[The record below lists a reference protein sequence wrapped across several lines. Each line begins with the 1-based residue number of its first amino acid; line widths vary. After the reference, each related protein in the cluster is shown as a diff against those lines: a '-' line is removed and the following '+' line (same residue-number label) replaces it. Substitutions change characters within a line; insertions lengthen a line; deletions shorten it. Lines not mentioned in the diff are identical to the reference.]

1 MARIYMVRHGRAE
14 AGFGDARDPGLD
26 AMGKEQARVTA
37 KRLADI
43 GPLPIVSSPLKRA
56 RETAAPLAELW
67 KREPL
72 IEEAVAEIP
81 SQSQSQSL
89 AERVEWLKRFMAGS
103 WREAPLALAQW
114 RENAIAA
121 LAALDE
127 DTVIFSHF
135 IAINV
140 AAGAALADERVVVF
154 SPDNCSV
161 TIFESEGGRLR
172 LIEQGHEAVTK
183 VN

>member
-1 MARIYMVRHGRAE
+1 MARLTMVRHGRAA

-26 AMGKEQARVTA
+26 ALGQEQARVTA

-67 KREPL
+67 KRAPA

-81 SQSQSQSL
+81 SQSENL
-89 AERVEWLKRFMAGS
+89 AERAQWLKRFMAGS
-103 WREAPLALAQW
+103 WRDAPLDLAQW
-114 RENAIAA
+114 REAAIAA
-121 LAALDE
+121 LTAFSQ

-140 AAGAALADERVVVF
+140 AVGAAVGDERVVVF
-154 SPDNCSV
+154 APDNCSV
-161 TIFESEGGRLR
+161 TVLENSGGRLT
-172 LIEQGHEAVTK
+172 LIEQGHEAATK

>member
-1 MARIYMVRHGRAE
+1 MVRHGRAE
-14 AGFGDARDPGLD
+14 AGFGDALDPGLD
-26 AMGKEQARVTA
+26 ALGREQARVTA

-56 RETAAPLAELW
+56 RETAAPLAQLW
-67 KREPL
+67 KREPA
-72 IEEAVAEIP
+72 IEEAIAEIP
-81 SQSQSQSL
+81 SQAKTL
-89 AERVEWLKRFMAGS
+89 AERAQWLRGFMAGS
-103 WREAPLALAQW
+103 WREASMELAAW

-121 LAALDE
+121 LAALSE

-140 AAGAALADERVVVF
+140 AAGAALCDERVVVF

-161 TIFESEGGRLR
+161 TILESEAGRLR

>member
-1 MARIYMVRHGRAE
+1 MVRHGRAE
-14 AGFGDARDPGLD
+14 AGFGDALDPGLD
-26 AMGKEQARVTA
+26 ALGREQARVTA

-56 RETAAPLAELW
+56 RETAAPLAQLW
-67 KREPL
+67 KREPA
-72 IEEAVAEIP
+72 IEEAIAEIP
-81 SQSQSQSL
+81 SQAKTL
-89 AERVEWLKRFMAGS
+89 AERAQWLRGFMAGS
-103 WREAPLALAQW
+103 WREASLELAAW

-121 LAALDE
+121 LAALSE

-140 AAGAALADERVVVF
+140 AAGAALGDERVVVF

-161 TIFESEGGRLR
+161 TILESEAGRLR

>member
-1 MARIYMVRHGRAE
+1 MARLYMVRHGRA
-14 AGFGDARDPGLD
+14 AASFGESMDPGLD
-26 AMGKEQARVTA
+26 ELGREQARVTA
-37 KRLADI
+37 KRLESF

-56 RETAAPLAELW
+56 QETAAPLAHLW
-67 KREPL
+67 KRPPV

-81 SQSQSQSL
+81 SATHSL
-89 AERVEWLKRFMAGS
+89 AERAQWLRGFMAGS
-103 WREAPLALAQW
+103 WRDASMELAQW
-114 RENAIAA
+114 RENAVAA
-121 LAALDE
+121 LVALPE

-140 AAGAALADERVVVF
+140 AAGSALGDDRVVVF

-161 TIFESEGGRLR
+161 TVFESENGHLR
-172 LIEQGHEAVTK
+172 LIEQGHEAQTK

>member
-1 MARIYMVRHGRAE
+1 MVRHGRAA
-14 AGFGDARDPGLD
+14 AGFGDALDPGLD
-26 AMGKEQARVTA
+26 ALGQEQARVTA
-37 KRLADI
+37 KRLNEL

-81 SQSQSQSL
+81 SHSQTL
-89 AERVEWLKRFMAGS
+89 ADRAQWLREFMAGS
-103 WREAPLALAQW
+103 WRDAPMELAAW
-114 RENAIAA
+114 RENAISAIAA
-121 LAALDE
+121 LSQ

-140 AAGAALADERVVVF
+140 AVGAAVGEDKVVVF

-161 TIFESEGGRLR
+161 TVLESSGGSLR